1 MNRSS
6 AFCGPENLRTRLE
19 YEHLTKVQA
28 SFDEEMVSC
37 RIGLNTVIY
46 SVGSGKLEGGT
57 SFRSWIQRWKGG
69 RKREIIIIITN
80 IINMTHFMYMERQ
93 IRSHSIFF

>member
-1 MNRSS
+1 MNISPKYRPPLIKKW
-6 AFCGPENLRTRLE
+6 CHG
-19 YEHLTKVQA
+19 
-28 SFDEEMVSC
+28 

-46 SVGSGKLEGGT
+46 SIGSGKLEGGT

-69 RKREIIIIITN
+69 REKEIIIITD
-80 IINMTHFMYMERQ
+80 IINMTRFMYMERQ